1 MPRLLLLHHLGLGDH
16 FMCHGIV
23 REYAGRYSRVT
34 IFSYPHNYPT
44 VAFMF
49 RDLANVD
56 IRQVKDVEE
65 ARAHLRDHRA
75 EYDETKV
82 LGFEN
87 LDRTTGTAL
96 EKQFYDQAGVPLRRK
111 WEGFR
116 VERDH
121 AREQT
126 LFEKLAPP
134 ESYAFVHEDAG
145 RKYIIKRRLI
155 GNRLPQFEPR
165 PELTDNVFDYCTL
178 IERATEIHVIDSSFM
193 FLIDC
198 MQYDHPEQKLVVHR
212 YARENNDWQLPIL
225 RKDWHILTAEM
236 GMFDPLRK
244 FLERLYR
251 LRVFPFVTSF
261 FRRAVRWFFR
271 QMLWTMGR
279 PNELQLEPILRRY
292 VPERTFAEV
301 GNARYIAEAKAAG
314 AAAATNAPLSEVRA
328 DVVLYQGDP
337 WSILPE
343 LRKATGVLLMLV
355 AHLPVGAEKR
365 LRAAGF
371 EVREHHIFPGES
383 CLVCRA
389 V

>member
-23 REYAGRYSRVT
+23 REYADRYSRVT
-34 IFSYPHNYPT
+34 IFSYPHNYRT

-65 ARAHLRDHRA
+65 ARAYLRDHGA

-96 EKQFYDQAGVPLRRK
+96 EKQFYDLAGVPLWKK
-111 WEGFR
+111 WERFY
-116 VERDH
+116 VERDR
-121 AREQT
+121 AREQA
-126 LFEKLAPP
+126 LFEKLALP
-134 ESYAFVHEDAG
+134 EAYAFVHEDAS
-145 RKYIIKRRLI
+145 RKYLIKRRLI
-155 GNRLPQFEPR
+155 GDRLAQFEPR
-165 PELTDNVFDYCTL
+165 PELTDNMFDYCTL

-198 MQYDHPEQKLVVHR
+198 LSYARPEQKLVVHR

-251 LRVFPFVTSF
+251 LRMFPFTTGF

-271 QMLWTMGR
+271 QMLWTM
-279 PNELQLEPILRRY
+279 
-292 VPERTFAEV
+292 
-301 GNARYIAEAKAAG
+301 
-314 AAAATNAPLSEVRA
+314 
-328 DVVLYQGDP
+328 
-337 WSILPE
+337 
-343 LRKATGVLLMLV
+343 
-355 AHLPVGAEKR
+355 
-365 LRAAGF
+365 
-371 EVREHHIFPGES
+371 
-383 CLVCRA
+383 
-389 V
+389 